1 MQDNNIER
9 YSTHNEGKSVVAERF
24 IKTLKNK
31 IYKYMT
37 SVSKNVYIDKL
48 ADIVNKYNNTFHSRI
63 KMKPFEVKCDSYID
77 FCKGNFNKN
86 PRFQVGDHKIISK
99 YKSIF
104 AKCYFPNWSEEVF
117 IIKKVKNTLS
127 WPYIITDCRSEQIF
141 GTFYEKILQKTNQKE
156 FRKKRV
162 ISRKGDKLYVKWKGY
177 ENSCNSWIDKK

>member
-1 MQDNNIER
+1 M
-9 YSTHNEGKSVVAERF
+9 
-24 IKTLKNK
+24 
-31 IYKYMT
+31 
-37 SVSKNVYIDKL
+37 
-48 ADIVNKYNNTFHSRI
+48 
-63 KMKPFEVKCDSYID
+63 
-77 FCKGNFNKN
+77 
-86 PRFQVGDHKIISK
+86 GDHKIISK

-141 GTFYEKILQKTNQKE
+141 GTFYEKILQKKNQKE

-162 ISRKGDKLYVKWKGY
+162 ISRKGDKPYVKWKGY